1 MASHTRIHVYN
12 TLLANPVM
20 PIFHHNDLEV
30 CQKILTACY
39 EGGIRVCEF
48 TNRGDFAHETYAELR
63 KFGHQRFPDM
73 VIGAGTIMDAGT
85 ASLYIQL
92 GADFLVAPVLHEDV
106 ALVCNRR
113 KIGWMPGTFTLSE
126 ISRAEELG
134 AEFVKLFPGNATSP
148 DFVKA
153 IKAPMPWTNLVVTG
167 GVEPTEA
174 SLRAWFSAGAS
185 AVGIGSQLFP
195 KKMVEDGDWQGIAA
209 RINEAVRTARAVRS

>member
-1 MASHTRIHVYN
+1 MPSHTRIHVYN
-12 TLLANPVM
+12 TLLAHPVM

-63 KFGHQRFPDM
+63 KFGRKNFPDM
-73 VIGAGTIMDAGT
+73 VIGAGTIVDVGS

-92 GADFLVAPVLHEDV
+92 GADFIVAPVLHDDV
-106 ALVCNRR
+106 ARTCNRR

-153 IKAPMPWTNLVVTG
+153 IKAPMPWTNIVVTG

-174 SLRAWFSAGAS
+174 SLKAWFGAGAA

-195 KKMVEDGDWQGIAA
+195 KAMVEAGNWDGIAA
-209 RINEAVRTARAVRS
+209 RITEAVRTAQAVRG